1 MNKFEESI
9 KEHLDTLTDEDF
21 KAKYNS
27 DKIEQCCN
35 YIISEVKKSGRE
47 GFADEEIF
55 DMAKNYY
62 LQDIKDVEKPE
73 RSNVVINRTI
83 EKPIVT
89 TTPSAYKPKEA
100 VPAAKTLFD

>member
-1 MNKFEESI
+1 MNKFEEAI
-9 KEHLDTLTDEDF
+9 KEHLDSLNDEDF

-47 GFADEEIF
+47 GFADQEIF
-55 DMAKNYY
+55 EMAKNYY

-73 RSNVVINRTI
+73 KANVVINRTI

-100 VPAAKTLFD
+100 APVTRTLFD